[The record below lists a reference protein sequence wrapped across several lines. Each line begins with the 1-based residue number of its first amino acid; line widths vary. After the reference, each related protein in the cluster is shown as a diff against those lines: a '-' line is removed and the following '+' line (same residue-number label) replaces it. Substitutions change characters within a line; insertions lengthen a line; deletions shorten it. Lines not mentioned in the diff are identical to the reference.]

1 MRFTSTRGQAPA
13 VGAARAVLD
22 GLAPDGGLY
31 VPERIEPL
39 DVESLLDAP
48 WAEVATAVMA
58 PYLTGEGGLPA
69 DGLREAVEAA
79 AARFETEEVV
89 PLTVLGE
96 ADGTIGLLELF
107 HGPTHAF
114 KDVALTLLPHLVT
127 LARTAEGQQG
137 TTLVL
142 TATSGD
148 TGKAALE
155 GFKDVPDTEVVVLYP
170 TEGVS
175 FMQKQQMRTQAG
187 GNVHVLGIHGDFDD
201 AQRAVKAL
209 FADAGAR
216 ERLTGRGYA
225 VSSANSIN
233 LGRLLPQ
240 VVYYVTGYAAL
251 RRAGVVAAGEPVDVV
266 VPTGNFGNLLAATWA
281 RAAGVPL
288 GTAVCA
294 TNENRVLADFFA
306 TGTYDARRG
315 LVRTDSPSMDILVSS
330 NLERFL
336 HDTSGRDSDRVR
348 AAMAQLADERVFDWG
363 ALPGEPA
370 DLPEGADA
378 SRHRVVAGTAT
389 GEQAAAT
396 LRAMHA
402 EHGTLVDPHTAVALD
417 VLAQYRRGDLTGGQQ
432 PPARPALVA
441 ATASPY
447 KFAPAVLAALGHE
460 ADEDEFDTLVRLA
473 TTAGDERGA
482 PLGLSS
488 LRDAAVLH
496 EQVVEVPEV
505 PSTIE
510 EVLHR

>member
-1 MRFTSTRGQAPA
+1 MRFTSTRGGVDPQ
-13 VGAARAVLD
+13 GAARAILT
-22 GLAPDGGLY
+22 GLAPDGGLF
-31 VPERIEPL
+31 VPERIAP
-39 DVESLLDAP
+39 VEVEDLLDAG
-48 WAEVATAVMA
+48 WVDVATAVMK
-58 PYLTGEGGLPA
+58 PYLTGDGGLGEG
-69 DGLREAVEAA
+69 DLRQAVTTA
-79 AARFETEEVV
+79 AARFETDEVV
-89 PLTVLGE
+89 PVDLLGE
-96 ADGTIGLLELF
+96 GASSIGLLELF
-107 HGPTHAF
+107 GGPTHAF

-127 LARTAEGQQG
+127 LARRAEGEAG

-155 GFKDVPDTEVVVLYP
+155 GFKDVPETEVVVLYP

-187 GNVHVLGIHGDFDD
+187 DNVHVLGIHGDFDD

-216 ERLTGRGYA
+216 ERLDARGYSI
-225 VSSANSIN
+225 SSANSIN

-240 VVYYVTGYAAL
+240 MVYYVTGYAAL

-288 GTAVCA
+288 GALVCA

-306 TGTYDARRG
+306 TGTYDARRR

-330 NLERFL
+330 NLERYL
-336 HDTSGRDSDRVR
+336 YEASGGDTDRVR
-348 AAMAQLADERVFDWG
+348 TALETLARHRRFDWG
-363 ALPGEPA
+363 ELPGA
-370 DLPEGADA
+370 GANP
-378 SRHRVVAGTAT
+378 VLAGTAT
-389 GEQAAAT
+389 RKEAADA
-396 LRAMHA
+396 LRRVHA
-402 EHGTLVDPHTAVALD
+402 EHGTLVDPHTAVALH
-417 VLAQYRRGDLTGGQQ
+417 VLEQYRAGQLTDGTV

-447 KFAPAVLAALGHE
+447 KFAPAVLGALGGE
-460 ADEDEFDTLVRLA
+460 ADPDEFETLLRLA
-473 TTAGDERGA
+473 THAADERGA
-482 PLGLSS
+482 PAGLAG
-488 LRDAAVLH
+488 LREAEVLH
-496 EQVVEVPEV
+496 DRVVEVDEV
-505 PSTIE
+505 PATIE